1 MQIGDLV
8 VEPVYDG
15 VMKMPATA
23 FAGTT
28 MEQWAPH
35 QRFLDADGR
44 IEFALG
50 GFLVRARDQLIL
62 VDAGIGDR
70 SGEIRNG
77 TGFFQGGQLL
87 HSLAALRVQPEDITD
102 VLFTHLHF
110 DHIGWA
116 TQDGVMTFPNATY
129 RCDDRDWQHF
139 RDNERVEPV
148 LGPIADR
155 LSNWDSSGPLCPGI
169 DALTAP
175 GHTPGSTILVLS
187 SGTDRGMLLGDVIHC
202 PVELLDDEWS
212 GLGDLDPD
220 LAKRT
225 RNKLARE
232 IEGTDV
238 PVAAAHF
245 PGMVFGR
252 LLAAQGRRA
261 WVVD

>member
-187 SGTDRGMLLGDVIHC
+187 SGTDRGMLLGDVRSEERRVGKEC
-202 PVELLDDEWS
+202 RSRWS
-212 GLGDLDPD
+212 PY
-220 LAKRT
+220 
-225 RNKLARE
+225 
-232 IEGTDV
+232 
-238 PVAAAHF
+238 H
-245 PGMVFGR
+245 
-252 LLAAQGRRA
+252 
-261 WVVD
+261 